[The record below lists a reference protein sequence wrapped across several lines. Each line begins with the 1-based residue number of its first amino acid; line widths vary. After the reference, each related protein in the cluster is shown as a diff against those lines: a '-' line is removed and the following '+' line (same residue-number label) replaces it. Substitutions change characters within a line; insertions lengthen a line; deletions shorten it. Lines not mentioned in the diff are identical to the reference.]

1 MVKLFSHSSGGQSFG
16 CPQNAGAAGTIYD
29 KSLETLKV
37 SNGNFTTHTETP
49 LLGFSVTKLW
59 SNVLVESNAKVLVP
73 LLWSRVQVWILWL
86 TTNIT
91 FMTYLLINILYA
103 FAQLILRLCC
113 TVYFFSKKTYCT
125 CITTLISRFSWSAFS
140 QYCIYTALISNCFCK
155 SMFPI

>member
-1 MVKLFSHSSGGQSFG
+1 MAIFSYPSGGQSFG

-73 LLWSRVQVWILWL
+73 LLWSRVQV
-86 TTNIT
+86 
-91 FMTYLLINILYA
+91 
-103 FAQLILRLCC
+103 
-113 TVYFFSKKTYCT
+113 
-125 CITTLISRFSWSAFS
+125 
-140 QYCIYTALISNCFCK
+140 
-155 SMFPI
+155 